1 MQFSTLKKSLAVA
14 TLLAT
19 CQFVPAETI
28 TVTTSEAGTLANYID
43 ASAKTTI
50 TSLKV
55 SGPLNGA
62 DILFLR
68 QMMTAGL
75 KSSETYEG
83 ALSELDLSDATIVA
97 SEDAYYETSKASYTT
112 TDNVVGAYMFNKCY
126 TLTSIKLPKT
136 ATIIDQNAFLRL
148 EQLTSVTLPEALV
161 TIEKDAFAYDSG
173 LTEMAFP
180 ASLDSIKTYAFQSA
194 MALKT
199 ISFASDATL
208 RYIGPSAFNYCAAL
222 ESAELPN
229 TVEVISESA
238 FGSDTTLTSFNFPA
252 SLKEVGPNAFQS
264 CSHLTTVSEIPAGVT
279 SFGFGVFQGAPLASI
294 SVNAANANY
303 VAEDN
308 VLFNADK
315 SVLMYVPK
323 NCGKTSYTVP
333 STVKE
338 ILNFAFYQVSSL
350 KELRL
355 NEGLTTIWNTALSQ
369 TGIETLVI
377 PSTVTTLSTYMLE
390 SCEALT
396 GVTILGTVSEV
407 PANTF
412 RNSANMTRLAFAQS
426 TPPSF
431 VKNSFYGNP
440 ETIYVYVPAASI
452 SAYET
457 AMSVATRSSYVF
469 CDIATSG
476 IQAVDAEAA
485 TGSMRLYDILGR
497 EIRGVAKGVFIQ
509 RNTNADGSTRVK
521 KLIK

>member
-1 MQFSTLKKSLAVA
+1 MQISTLKKSLAVFA
-14 TLLAT
+14 LMAG
-19 CQFVPAETI
+19 CQFISAETV
-28 TVTTSEAGTLANYID
+28 TVTTTEAGTLANYID
-43 ASAKTTI
+43 ATAKTTI

-83 ALSELDLSDATIVA
+83 VLSELDLSDAIIVA

-148 EQLTSVTLPEALV
+148 EKLTSVTLPEALV

-173 LTEMAFP
+173 ITEMAFP

-194 MALKT
+194 TALKT
-199 ISFASDATL
+199 ISFASGATL
-208 RYIGPSAFNYCAAL
+208 RFIGPSAFNYCAAL
-222 ESAELPN
+222 ESAELPS

-238 FGSDTTLTSFNFPA
+238 FGNDTTLTSFNFPA
-252 SLKEVGPNAFQS
+252 SLKEVGNNVFQS
-264 CSHLTTVSEIPAGVT
+264 CNHLTTVSEIPAGVT

-294 SVNAANANY
+294 SVNTANANY

-315 SVLMYVPK
+315 SVLMYVPM

-338 ILNFAFYQVSSL
+338 ILNFAFYKVASL

-355 NEGLTTIWNTALSQ
+355 NEGLTTIWNTAFSQ

-377 PSTVTTLSTYMLE
+377 PSTVTTLSTYILE

-396 GVTILGTVSEV
+396 GVTILGTISEV

-412 RNSANMTRLAFAQS
+412 RNSANMTKLAFAQS

-440 ETIYVYVPAASI
+440 ETIYVYVPAGSI

-457 AMSVATRSSYVF
+457 AMAVATRSSYVF

-476 IQAVDAEAA
+476 IKAIENTLKA
-485 TGSMRLYDILGR
+485 TSTKLYDMNGR
-497 EIRGVAKGVFIQ
+497 EASSVAKGMFIQ
-509 RNTNADGSTRVK
+509 HNTYSDGSTKVEK
-521 KLIK
+521 VIF